1 MNKNIFNKT
10 INGLGCFVLLCCL
23 FISCKKNVTE
33 VLPDGQQDIR
43 VNYYAA
49 SDVLPETDLNVD
61 ISLLHSDTLYQQ
73 HQAAFRYISD
83 LNDNVYPNPFQH
95 SDDRQISYAFY
106 VARPYRVVFRA
117 GNASL
122 LDTPVALEPVKFHC
136 LYLADALTA
145 QDAAPKY
152 SFLSVTE
159 PRGGIPEG
167 KIGVRF
173 INLCAE
179 ASSLQAVLIPAGGND
194 KALSKVAFLQATD
207 YSYMDP
213 QDAEN
218 GQLRFKLTDT
228 DGTIIYTAV
237 PAVTGR
243 SYAIIVRGFK
253 TEQRRRMTNGSNV
266 SAITIPNN
274 LRTAVRRTY

>member
-1 MNKNIFNKT
+1 MNKNIVSKT
-10 INGLGCFVLLCCL
+10 IKRWGCFVLLCCS
-23 FISCKKNVTE
+23 FIACKKNVTD

-43 VNYYAA
+43 VSYYAA

-73 HQAAFRYISD
+73 HQSAFRYISD
-83 LNDNVYPNPFQH
+83 FNDNVYPNPYQY

-106 VARPYRVVFRA
+106 AAQPYRFVFSG
-117 GNASL
+117 GNTSL
-122 LDTPVALEPVKFHC
+122 LDTLVALEPVKFHC
-136 LYLADALTA
+136 LYLVDALTA
-145 QDAAPKY
+145 QDAAPKF
-152 SFLSVTE
+152 SFLSVAE

-173 INLCAE
+173 INLSAE
-179 ASSLQAVLIPAGGND
+179 AATLQAVFMPVGGND
-194 KALSKVAFLQATD
+194 RDLSKVAFLQASD
-207 YSYMDP
+207 YSYFDP
-213 QDAEN
+213 KDAEN

-266 SAITIPNN
+266 STITIPNN
-274 LRTAVRRTY
+274 LRAAVRRTY